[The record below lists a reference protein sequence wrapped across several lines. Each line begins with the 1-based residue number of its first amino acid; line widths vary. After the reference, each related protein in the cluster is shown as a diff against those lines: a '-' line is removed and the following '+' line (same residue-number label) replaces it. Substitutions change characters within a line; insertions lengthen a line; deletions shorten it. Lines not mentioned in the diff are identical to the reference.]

1 METKICRIC
10 NLEKGLVDFHF
21 RKDNQKF
28 RTECKSCGY
37 KTQKERNSKKI
48 NQIKEYKRNYFQ
60 KNKEKILERKRHLRQ
75 SDLKKYKEE
84 TKKYYEKTKEL
95 QKERKINWINSN
107 RKKYNNYWTNRKKTD
122 VEFTLITNMRSRICN
137 YLNSKNISKNNKTF
151 DIVGCTPKQLKEH
164 LEKQFVDGMSWDN
177 RKDWHID
184 HIVPLSSAK
193 TEEELIKLF
202 HFSNLQPLWA
212 IDNIKKSNK
221 IL

>member
-151 DIVGCTPKQLKEH
+151 YIVGCTPKQLKEH